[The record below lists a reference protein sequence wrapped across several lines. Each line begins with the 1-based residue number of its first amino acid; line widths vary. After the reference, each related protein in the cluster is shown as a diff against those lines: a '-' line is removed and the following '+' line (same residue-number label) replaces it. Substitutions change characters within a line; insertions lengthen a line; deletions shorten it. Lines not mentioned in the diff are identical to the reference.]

1 MPLRHIPLSCYRLQF
16 NRDFTFRDA
25 SNILNYLVRLGIT
38 DIYSSPLLQS
48 RSGSGHGYDATDPT
62 RIDSDLGSEQQF
74 EAFQSDLQKHGLG
87 LLLDI
92 VPNHMAASAENPWWM
107 DLLENGPASAYA
119 AYFDVDW
126 HPPSRILDNKILL
139 PVLGSTYA
147 EALQNQELRLLF
159 RSGSFFVKHHD
170 GLFPLAPKSYPTVL
184 THAQHVL
191 EQKWGPESP
200 ALQEYLGIIA
210 ALSAVPIREHVPI
223 DAAGERR
230 RQVAAIK
237 ERLRKLYENRAQ
249 FRAFL
254 NANLKIFNG
263 KRGVDASFR
272 YLDRLL
278 SEQAY
283 VLSYWQNVNAEINYR
298 RFFSISDLV
307 GVRVEDPMV
316 FDATH
321 NVVFHL
327 IERGAVTGLRIDHI
341 DGLRDPLAY
350 LRGVQERSQN
360 SGKKKTPNQFY
371 VIVEKILSGK
381 EELPAEWLFDGTTGY
396 EYLNAVNRLFVHPE
410 GGRSVEQIYSWFL
423 KNKVSYQDL
432 LYQKKRLV
440 MSTLLAVEM
449 RYLGRHLGILA
460 EHDRFARDLPRLDLA
475 QALIEVTASLPVYRT
490 YIRDMNVPKA
500 AKRYIE
506 DAVMAARLRKPHM
519 NSSCFDFVRSV
530 LLPEEG
536 RTHFAEQREDRLAFV
551 MRWQQFTGPII
562 AKGLEDTTLYVYC
575 PLISLNEVGGDPR
588 PSEPSPFEFNSFIR
602 ERARRRPYGLS
613 STGTHD
619 TKRGEDVR
627 ARINVLSEIP
637 SEWRRRL
644 NLWARWNAKKK
655 KVVDRQPAPDRNEE
669 IFLYETLLGAWPL
682 STAEMPSFARRMKKY
697 VIKATREAMVHTRWT
712 RPNAEHERALT
723 DFVAAIMKPGT
734 TNLFLADFLKFQHK
748 IAYFGMLN
756 GLAQVLLKLT
766 TPGVPDLYQGCDL
779 WDLRLVDPDNRGPVD
794 FSHRE
799 RLLEQIEKRAA
810 ASANFSRELIQNW
823 RDGRAKLYLTWRVL
837 NFRRQHRGLF
847 LDGTSLPLEASGKRA
862 KNLIAFARNQG
873 KEWTITVVPR
883 WLAHARAPMSLDR
896 MASFWRGTKILLPAN
911 SSARWENILS
921 GDIVE
926 AASGRRRSSLRV
938 EDVLG
943 NFPMACLRG

>member
-1 MPLRHIPLSCYRLQF
+1 
-16 NRDFTFRDA
+16 
-25 SNILNYLVRLGIT
+25 
-38 DIYSSPLLQS
+38 
-48 RSGSGHGYDATDPT
+48 
-62 RIDSDLGSEQQF
+62 
-74 EAFQSDLQKHGLG
+74 
-87 LLLDI
+87 
-92 VPNHMAASAENPWWM
+92 
-107 DLLENGPASAYA
+107 
-119 AYFDVDW
+119 
-126 HPPSRILDNKILL
+126 
-139 PVLGSTYA
+139 
-147 EALQNQELRLLF
+147 
-159 RSGSFFVKHHD
+159 
-170 GLFPLAPKSYPTVL
+170 
-184 THAQHVL
+184 
-191 EQKWGPESP
+191 
-200 ALQEYLGIIA
+200 
-210 ALSAVPIREHVPI
+210 
-223 DAAGERR
+223 
-230 RQVAAIK
+230 
-237 ERLRKLYENRAQ
+237 
-249 FRAFL
+249 
-254 NANLKIFNG
+254 
-263 KRGVDASFR
+263 
-272 YLDRLL
+272 
-278 SEQAY
+278 
-283 VLSYWQNVNAEINYR
+283 
-298 RFFSISDLV
+298 
-307 GVRVEDPMV
+307 
-316 FDATH
+316 
-321 NVVFHL
+321 
-327 IERGAVTGLRIDHI
+327 
-341 DGLRDPLAY
+341 
-350 LRGVQERSQN
+350 
-360 SGKKKTPNQFY
+360 
-371 VIVEKILSGK
+371 
-381 EELPAEWLFDGTTGY
+381 
-396 EYLNAVNRLFVHPE
+396 
-410 GGRSVEQIYSWFL
+410 
-423 KNKVSYQDL
+423 
-432 LYQKKRLV
+432 
-440 MSTLLAVEM
+440 
-449 RYLGRHLGILA
+449 
-460 EHDRFARDLPRLDLA
+460 
-475 QALIEVTASLPVYRT
+475 
-490 YIRDMNVPKA
+490 
-500 AKRYIE
+500 
-506 DAVMAARLRKPHM
+506 
-519 NSSCFDFVRSV
+519 
-530 LLPEEG
+530 
-536 RTHFAEQREDRLAFV
+536 
-551 MRWQQFTGPII
+551 
-562 AKGLEDTTLYVYC
+562 VYC